1 MTYQDEIRRRYGGLA
16 MACDEGSLSCGNPFS
31 LVDLKAG
38 ERVLDLG
45 SGTGGDVLVSAERV
59 GPTGKVWGLDM
70 TPAMLDRA
78 RTSAVEK
85 RVTNVEF
92 LEGYIEQ
99 IPLPAASVD
108 VVISN
113 CVVVLSADKS
123 IVFAEVARVL
133 VPGGRMAFADLILE
147 SAGTTEGTRGQI
159 PANCGQP
166 IDAAAYRHLLL
177 HAGLVGISIE
187 PTHLYAPGVS
197 SAAIRAER
205 PLSVHGGHSVR
216 SMVNSDWAEVAAIY
230 ERGIASGDATFEVG
244 VPDWASW
251 DRAHLPSPRLVAVD
265 PSERVAGWAAA
276 SAVSERCAYGGVI
289 EHSVYVDS
297 SSQGRGIGGLLLRTM
312 IAESD
317 RLGFWTMQAGVFPE
331 NLASLALHRK
341 WGFRE
346 VGRREKIGR
355 RNGVWRDVVLL
366 ERRSSNFD

>member
-1 MTYQDEIRRRYGGLA
+1 MTYQDEIRRRYGSLA

-31 LVDLKAG
+31 LVDLKPG

-70 TPAMLDRA
+70 TPEMLDRA
-78 RTSAVEK
+78 RASAVEK

-99 IPLPAASVD
+99 IPLPSSSVN

-113 CVVVLSADKS
+113 CVIVLSADKS
-123 IVFAEVARVL
+123 TVFAEVARVL
-133 VPGGRMAFADLILE
+133 VPGGRMAIADLILE
-147 SAGTTEGTRGQI
+147 SGGTGEETYCQT
-159 PANCGQP
+159 PADCGQP
-166 IDAAAYRHLLL
+166 IDATAYRHLLSE
-177 HAGLVGISIE
+177 AGLVGISIE
-187 PTHLYAPGVS
+187 PTHIYAPGVA

-205 PLSVHGGHSVR
+205 PLSVQDGHSVR
-216 SMVNSDWAEVAAIY
+216 SMVSSDWPQVAAIY
-230 ERGIASGDATFEVG
+230 DGGIASGDATFEVE
-244 VPDWASW
+244 VPDWDSW
-251 DRAHLPSPRLVAVD
+251 YRAHLPSPRLVAVD
-265 PSERVAGWAAA
+265 SSEKVVGWVAA
-276 SAVSERCAYGGVI
+276 SAVSERCVYGGVI

-297 SSQGRGIGGLLLRTM
+297 SSRGRGIGGLLLRSM
-312 IAESD
+312 IAESE
-317 RLGFWTMQAGVFPE
+317 RLGFWTIQSGIFPE

-366 ERRSSNFD
+366 ERRSSLFD